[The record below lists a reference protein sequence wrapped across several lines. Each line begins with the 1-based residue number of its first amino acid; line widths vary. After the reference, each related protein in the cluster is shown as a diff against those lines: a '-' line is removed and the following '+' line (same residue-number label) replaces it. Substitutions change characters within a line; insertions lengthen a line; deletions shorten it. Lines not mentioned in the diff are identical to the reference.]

1 MSDISH
7 SAAAASLFLS
17 EKISVESRKLLNIA
31 TDRMKQTK
39 LNSMIEQIVEQSVE
53 QKRILDTK
61 QKILE
66 IVNHVSKTAQIGILS
81 GPLKT

>member
-1 MSDISH
+1 
-7 SAAAASLFLS
+7 
-17 EKISVESRKLLNIA
+17 
-31 TDRMKQTK
+31 MKQTK

-66 IVNHVSKTAQIGILS
+66 IVNHVSKTA
-81 GPLKT
+81 